1 MTIQDLGAIGEIVG
15 AIAVVV
21 TLIYLARQI
30 RQNNELLRSESRQAL
45 VENDLTSLEANLE
58 NSAVFAK
65 FVQNQ
70 SLSPE
75 EQLRISFM
83 FSLDLRNREFEYFQ
97 YTNGL
102 LDEETWLSYRQVIL
116 INHSSESGRKWW
128 DQIGRNIV
136 DPKFAEQV
144 DELLLNSEP
153 DTTYRR
159 MSRWAD
165 QRELESPGDA

>member
-1 MTIQDLGAIGEIVG
+1 VQD
-15 AIAVVV
+15 
-21 TLIYLARQI
+21 QP
-30 RQNNELLRSESRQAL
+30 
-45 VENDLTSLEANLE
+45 
-58 NSAVFAK
+58 
-65 FVQNQ
+65 
-70 SLSPE
+70 LSPE